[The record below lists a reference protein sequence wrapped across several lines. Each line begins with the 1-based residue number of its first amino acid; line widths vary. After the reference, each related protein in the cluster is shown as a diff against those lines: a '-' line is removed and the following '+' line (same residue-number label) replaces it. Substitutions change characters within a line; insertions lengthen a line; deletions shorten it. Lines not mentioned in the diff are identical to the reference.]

1 MCCRCY
7 VEYLK
12 DKKLKQIYD
21 QLQDKD
27 DIKTEG
33 ELFPGDNAVIVANNK
48 DLNIGVFKMKWG
60 YTLGKKLVFN
70 ARCESLEE
78 KEIFKD
84 GINMRRCVLPINNYF
99 EWKKDDK
106 KKYLFKDEDSIMY
119 LLGIYRFEDGKPVF
133 TVLTKDAS
141 LKLSIVHDRMP
152 VVIRGENVRKWLE
165 KDADFLSIIKE
176 SVDDL
181 YFEPYDKQ

>member
-1 MCCRCY
+1 
-7 VEYLK
+7 
-12 DKKLKQIYD
+12 
-21 QLQDKD
+21 
-27 DIKTEG
+27 
-33 ELFPGDNAVIVANNK
+33 
-48 DLNIGVFKMKWG
+48 MKWG